1 MIESQAPSLEP
12 LAAGPSPRPSLSS
25 RLRAFQVADGER
37 REAGSS
43 KRRLLG
49 LVVLAALGI
58 GGWTVY
64 THRPSPGAPEVEVY
78 TIPEK
83 PGQHVLLDLSGFV
96 APRSKVVISPQVGG
110 VISRVLLPEEGQKVK
125 EGALLFEV
133 EDSRYKAEYL
143 QAEAALAIARA
154 QLAELENGA
163 RAQELAQAQSQV
175 KQAQAQLNLM
185 TTEWQRMRR
194 LVGTD
199 AASPAEVE
207 RSRKTY
213 LDAQMNFQIQKANYD
228 LVKEGPRK
236 ERIDS
241 ARAEVKRAEATRDRA
256 RYYWEKT
263 RIYAPSQGKG
273 RSFTVLEKKVTL
285 GESIQA
291 ELGFT
296 SLCVLADLDQMEAE
310 IDVPEREL
318 GLVKIGGPCKVIPD
332 AQPGRN
338 YRGRI
343 DRLQPAVNRQRGVVQ
358 VKVAILNP
366 DRYLLPDMNARVLL
380 LEESPP
386 ADAVEGLPQIPQRAL
401 VPGADTP
408 AVYIFD
414 GKAARLRTIE
424 IGATVGDRVEVRKG
438 VHAKDKVLLP
448 GSRTLFDGELVR
460 VRETNQAESTNRRD
474 RS

>member
-1 MIESQAPSLEP
+1 MIEPQAPSLEP
-12 LAAGPSPRPSLSS
+12 LEADSSPCPPLAS

-37 REAGSS
+37 RAARPSR
-43 KRRLLG
+43 RRLIG
-49 LVVLAALGI
+49 LIVLAALGA
-58 GGWTVY
+58 GGWAVY
-64 THRPSPGAPEVEVY
+64 AHRPSNATVEVEAY
-78 TIPEK
+78 TVPEK
-83 PGQHVLLDLSGFV
+83 PGQNVLFDLTGFV

-133 EDSRYKAEYL
+133 ENSRYKAEYL
-143 QAEAALAIARA
+143 QAEAALAIAQA
-154 QLAELENGA
+154 QLAELEHGA
-163 RAQELAQAQSQV
+163 RTQELAQALSQV
-175 KQAQAQLNLM
+175 KQAQAQLTM
-185 TTEWQRMRR
+185 TTAEWQRLRR
-194 LVGTD
+194 LVGTG

-213 LDAQMNFQIQKANYD
+213 LDSQMNLQIQKANYD

-256 RYYWEKT
+256 RYYFEKT

-273 RSFTVLEKKVTL
+273 RYFTVLEKKVAL

-296 SLCVLADLDQMEAE
+296 SLCVLADLDEMEAAV
-310 IDVPEREL
+310 DVPERDL
-318 GLVKIGGPCKVIPD
+318 GLVNIGGPCTIIPD
-332 AQPGRN
+332 AHPEKT

-343 DRLQPAVNRQRGVVQ
+343 DRMQPAVNRQRGVVQ
-358 VKVAILNP
+358 VKVAILDP
-366 DRYLLPDMNARVLL
+366 DSYLLPDMNVRVLL
-380 LEESPP
+380 LEES
-386 ADAVEGLPQIPQRAL
+386 AAANSDERLPRIPQRAL

-408 AVYIFD
+408 AVYVFD

-438 VHAKDKVLLP
+438 VQAKDKVLLP
-448 GSRTLFDGELVR
+448 GSRTLFDGEFVR
-460 VRETNQAESTNRRD
+460 IRESNKTETTNGRD

>member
-1 MIESQAPSLEP
+1 MIEPQAPSLEP
-12 LAAGPSPRPSLSS
+12 LAVDPAPRPPLAS

-43 KRRLLG
+43 RRRLLG
-49 LVVLAALGI
+49 LIVLAALST

-64 THRPSPGAPEVEVY
+64 THHPSQGAPEVEVY
-78 TIPEK
+78 TVPEK
-83 PGQHVLLDLSGFV
+83 SGQHVLLDLSGFV

-110 VISRVLLPEEGQKVK
+110 VISRVLLPEEGQKVQ

-133 EDSRYKAEYL
+133 EDARYKAEYF
-143 QAEAALAIARA
+143 QAEAALAAAQA

-163 RAQELAQAQSQV
+163 RSQEIAQALSQM
-175 KQAQAQLNLM
+175 KQAQGQLNM
-185 TTEWQRMRR
+185 MSTEWQRMSR
-194 LVGTD
+194 LARTD

-207 RSRKTY
+207 RTRKTY
-213 LDAQMNFQIQKANYD
+213 LDAQMNYQIQKANYD

-263 RIYAPSQGKG
+263 RIYAPTQGKG
-273 RSFTVLEKKVTL
+273 CSFTVLEKKVTQ

-310 IDVPEREL
+310 IDVPERDL
-318 GLVKIGGPCKVIPD
+318 GLVTIGGACTVIPD
-332 AQPGRN
+332 AYPGRT

-366 DRYLLPDMNARVLL
+366 DSYLLPDMNARVLL
-380 LEESPP
+380 LEES
-386 ADAVEGLPQIPQRAL
+386 
-401 VPGADTP
+401 TP
-408 AVYIFD
+408 ASTV
-414 GKAARLRTIE
+414 RT
-424 IGATVGDRVEVRKG
+424 
-438 VHAKDKVLLP
+438 
-448 GSRTLFDGELVR
+448 
-460 VRETNQAESTNRRD
+460 RETNKTESTNRRGH
-474 RS
+474 S